1 MMCKFERLE
10 IKNND
15 KIAQEW
21 DEISSLR
28 YEQVSSNKDLS
39 YNYILKPFILDKV
52 KSFKNRKSIEIGC
65 GTGNLASELINDV
78 SFLLGIDLSVESIKI
93 AQETNKDSSKL
104 IFQQIDIEKYASST
118 TEKFSLAISNM
129 VLMDVQN
136 LENVIE
142 SIYKVLETNG
152 KFIFTIIHPCFWAQY
167 KQYNN
172 EHWFKYNEEFNIVGD
187 FTITLDTDNRL
198 KTTHIHRPLEKYIN
212 TLIQNGFILEEIKE
226 LYPQDSNIHLFK
238 NNFKYPRFLGITV
251 RKD

>member
-52 KSFKNRKSIEIGC
+52 KSFKNRKAIEIGC

-104 IFQQIDIEKYASST
+104 IFQQ
-118 TEKFSLAISNM
+118 
-129 VLMDVQN
+129 MDVQN